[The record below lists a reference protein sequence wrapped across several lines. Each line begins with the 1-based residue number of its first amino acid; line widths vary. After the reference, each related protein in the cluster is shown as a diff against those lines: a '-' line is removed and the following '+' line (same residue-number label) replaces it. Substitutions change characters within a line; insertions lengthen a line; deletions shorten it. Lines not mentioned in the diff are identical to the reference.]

1 MFAYCGGSYA
11 ACMESNGSVTKRLT
25 LAQPSISGRSVATT
39 CGNFTLRC
47 LKAIAHSY
55 AESAVWYPYCLGAGQ
70 LPMPDSDEASW
81 R

>member
-1 MFAYCGGSYA
+1 
-11 ACMESNGSVTKRLT
+11 MESNGSATKRLT
-25 LAQPSISGRSVATT
+25 LAQPSTSRRSVATT

-55 AESAVWYPYCLGAGQ
+55 AESAVWYPYWIGANP
-70 LPMPDSDEASW
+70 LPTPNNGEASQ